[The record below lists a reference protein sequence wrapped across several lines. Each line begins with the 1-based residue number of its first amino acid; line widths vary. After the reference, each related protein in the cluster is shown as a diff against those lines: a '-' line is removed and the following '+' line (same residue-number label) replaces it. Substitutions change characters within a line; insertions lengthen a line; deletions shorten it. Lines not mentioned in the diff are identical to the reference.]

1 MICSNCETKKYVWC
15 LPSYHIIRHLT
26 TQYLHNYIYQI
37 WCMYSLFVVR
47 FLFCIKNSY
56 KNIVTEVYYF
66 LLLSNRACECMYLC
80 ILNSDCYII
89 DYDMYYGVSQNL
101 GIFHFGSLQIWKP
114 IWKLRLYELSW
125 LWTVTN
131 LWSALIVIDGLQK
144 QNNCE
149 WVSSSPFL
157 LPFH

>member
-1 MICSNCETKKYVWC
+1 MTIITYVIIWSKYHSNMLPNNHHKLVEELQLICNPRNLHIKAHHWEESCCCFVLPPMICSNCETKKYVWC

-80 ILNSDCYII
+80 ILNSDCHII
-89 DYDMYYGVSQNL
+89 DYDM
-101 GIFHFGSLQIWKP
+101 
-114 IWKLRLYELSW
+114 
-125 LWTVTN
+125 
-131 LWSALIVIDGLQK
+131 
-144 QNNCE
+144 
-149 WVSSSPFL
+149 
-157 LPFH
+157 